1 MEDTKILANFNYA
14 IFTVCSFRAEPMIR
28 NYFILAYRNL
38 LKTRWLSLVNI
49 GGLCIGISAGILIL
63 NYVTYEKSYDNLH
76 EKSDRI
82 YRVES
87 QFYENDELSDDWATA
102 SFGYASAMHRHFP
115 ELEDYVRIDITQRER
130 IVSYEDLKYREE
142 AVAVT
147 EPAFFSI
154 FSFPLIKGNPEEALK
169 GPGKVL
175 ITQSMASKYFGRDEP
190 MGKAI
195 KISTSRE
202 VLECEITGILADL
215 PRNSHFNYDFLISWE
230 TLPEWKKDFWYL
242 HETYSYVL
250 LAPGTDPGH
259 IEAAF
264 PEMAEQYKTREA
276 LRNKT
281 WSIKL
286 TPLRDIHL
294 TPQKQYEKEIKGNA
308 KSLNALI
315 LAALAILIIAWIN
328 YINLTTTRSIERAG
342 EVGIRKVA
350 GATKRQLVFQ
360 FMTETFVINSISF
373 ALAILLVAAAIP
385 LFSNIIGKDI
395 PFILLREPV
404 FWTGISIIFFAGLFL
419 SGFYPAF
426 VLSSVKLV
434 ATLQGKYIHSRK
446 AGLVRKSLVVFQ
458 FSFAVVL
465 ITGFIILFKQL
476 KYMENQALG
485 VDIEEVLAIKYP
497 VRTVNFEEKFVTFM
511 EELKELSGVSNA
523 SVSNAVP
530 GMEVAYF
537 LSNYKAK
544 DLVPQNRLY
553 EMLSVD
559 YNYIS
564 TYRLEILAGRDFS
577 KSFENDVNRIILN
590 EAAVEALGYTG
601 AQEAIGEKVMLEG
614 DSEAVEIVGV
624 IKNYHQQGLNKSFT
638 PIMLFLHNRIG
649 WIRLN
654 YISVKM
660 KHSNAPQT
668 IEQINS
674 LWNQFFSNSTFDY
687 FFVEPYYD
695 AQYRGDRR
703 FNLVFGLFTALSI
716 LISILGLWTLVLFEA
731 LIANKTISIRRV
743 FGASHRNLFLGL
755 SQRFL
760 FLIGVSI
767 LIGIPVSYRLMQ
779 NWLNQYTFRT
789 DLNWWIFAMAGIV
802 TLCITCLTI
811 GRQTYMAATRNPVA
825 ALKTE

>member
-1 MEDTKILANFNYA
+1 
-14 IFTVCSFRAEPMIR
+14 MIR
-28 NYFILAYRNL
+28 NYFLLAYRNL
-38 LKTRWLSLVNI
+38 LKTKWLSLVNI

-63 NYVTYEKSYDNLH
+63 NYVTYEQSYDNLH
-76 EKSDRI
+76 ENSDRI

-87 QFYENDELSDDWATA
+87 QFYENGELSDDWATA

-115 ELEDYVRIDITQRER
+115 ELEGYVRIDITQTER
-130 IVSYEDLKYREE
+130 IVSYEDLRYREG

-154 FSFPLIKGNPEEALK
+154 FSFPLISGNPEEALK

-175 ITQSMASKYFGRDEP
+175 ITQSMASKYFGENDP
-190 MGKAI
+190 MGKAL

-202 VLECEITGILADL
+202 ILECEVTGILADF

-230 TLPEWKKDFWYL
+230 TLPEWKRDFWYL

-250 LAPGTDPGH
+250 LAPGTDPER

-281 WSIKL
+281 WSIAL
-286 TPLRDIHL
+286 TPLRAIHL
-294 TPQKQYEKEIKGNA
+294 SAQKQYEKEVKGNA
-308 KSLNALI
+308 KSLRALI

-328 YINLTTTRSIERAG
+328 YINLSTTRSIERAG

-350 GATKRQLVFQ
+350 GATKRQLILQ
-360 FMTETFVINSISF
+360 FMTETLVINTISF
-373 ALAILLVAAAIP
+373 TLAILLVAAVSP
-385 LFSNIIGKDI
+385 LFSNIIGKNI

-404 FWTGISIIFFAGLFL
+404 FWSGVSILFFAGVFL

-434 ATLQGKYIHSRK
+434 STLQGKYIHTRK
-446 AGLVRKSLVVFQ
+446 AGLIRKGLVIFQ

-476 KYMENQALG
+476 KYMENQDLG

-497 VRTVNFEEKFVTFM
+497 VRTVNLEEKFVTFM
-511 EELKELSGVSNA
+511 EELKELSGVSDA
-523 SVSNAVP
+523 TISNAVP

-564 TYRLEILAGRDFS
+564 TYGLEVIAGRDFS

-590 EAAVEALGYTG
+590 EAAAEALGYSDE
-601 AQEAIGEKVMLEG
+601 QEAIGEKVMLEG
-614 DSEAVEIVGV
+614 YNDAVEIVGV
-624 IKNYHQQGLNKSFT
+624 IENFHQQGLNKSFT
-638 PIMLFLHNRIG
+638 PIMLFLHDRIA

-660 KHSNAPQT
+660 KHSNAPQL
-668 IEQINS
+668 IAQINT
-674 LWNQFFSNSTFDY
+674 LWNRYFSNSTFDY
-687 FFVEPYYD
+687 FFVNPFYD
-695 AQYRGDRR
+695 TQYRGDRR
-703 FNLVFGLFTALSI
+703 FNLVFGLFTSLSI

-743 FGASHRNLFLGL
+743 FGASHGNLFLGL

-767 LIGIPVSYRLMQ
+767 AIGTPVSYLLMQ
-779 NWLNQYTFRT
+779 NWLDQYTFRT
-789 DLNWWIFAMAGIV
+789 DLNWWIFAIAGIV
-802 TLCITCLTI
+802 TLCITFLTI
-811 GRQTYMAATRNPVA
+811 GRQTYLAATRNPVN